1 MRSARLGSIDSVG
14 SDVGMSRSTSR
25 REEMEAW
32 LAFRETEGLTYRELA
47 EESGINVNTLAY
59 WASRLRRE
67 ADLSRAGE
75 VSGGEGF
82 VELVVAEDDGGD
94 SAGRASPTPSIEIVS
109 GDLVIRVPAGFDAPT
124 LHEILAVV
132 ATRC

>member
-59 WASRLRRE
+59 WLRDCAGRQI
-67 ADLSRAGE
+67 SRAP
-75 VSGGEGF
+75 
-82 VELVVAEDDGGD
+82 
-94 SAGRASPTPSIEIVS
+94 GRSPGVRGSWNWW
-109 GDLVIRVPAGFDAPT
+109 
-124 LHEILAVV
+124 
-132 ATRC
+132 